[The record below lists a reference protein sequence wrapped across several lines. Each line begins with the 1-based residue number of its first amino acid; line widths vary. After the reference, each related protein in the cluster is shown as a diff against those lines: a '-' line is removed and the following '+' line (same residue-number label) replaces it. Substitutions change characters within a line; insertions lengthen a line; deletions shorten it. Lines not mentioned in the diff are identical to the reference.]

1 MSLSGI
7 TCKMGGHTA
16 ATWGARTCEA
26 AEAAPRGCL
35 CAQHTGCAEGAASL
49 RSGLCY
55 VLRRRGTHIP
65 PPPGTRGHDRAGI
78 AEAGEGGR
86 HSDQQA
92 PFVPPS
98 IAIDR
103 RQTGL
108 HFRVSISAVPGGGR
122 LQFAGEE
129 EWGPRTFCQS
139 EAQGAA
145 RQIGER
151 CQIGQR
157 KAHALVPASPRER
170 GRRHQEVVSQDQT
183 SAQPSAATW
192 GLLLEGNPP
201 PPPNRGGWGGGVLRL
216 LPTPRIPAAWVP
228 KLPLLF

>member
-1 MSLSGI
+1 MQGRP
-7 TCKMGGHTA
+7 T
-16 ATWGARTCEA
+16 RV
-26 AEAAPRGCL
+26 PL
-35 CAQHTGCAEGAASL
+35 CPAHRLCRGAASL

-55 VLRRRGTHIP
+55 VLRRLGTHTP
-65 PPPGTRGHDRAGI
+65 PPPGTRGHDKAGI

-108 HFRVSISAVPGGGR
+108 HFRVSISVVPGGDR
-122 LQFAGEE
+122 PQLVREE

-139 EAQGAA
+139 DAQGAA
-145 RQIGER
+145 WQIEER
-151 CQIGQR
+151 CQIGQW
-157 KAHALVPASPRER
+157 KAHALVPASPRGR
-170 GRRHQEVVSQDQT
+170 GRRHQEAVSQGQT

-192 GLLLEGNPP
+192 ALLLEGNPP
-201 PPPNRGGWGGGVLRL
+201 PSPNRGGGVLRL
-216 LPTPRIPAAWVP
+216 LPTPRIPAAAVP